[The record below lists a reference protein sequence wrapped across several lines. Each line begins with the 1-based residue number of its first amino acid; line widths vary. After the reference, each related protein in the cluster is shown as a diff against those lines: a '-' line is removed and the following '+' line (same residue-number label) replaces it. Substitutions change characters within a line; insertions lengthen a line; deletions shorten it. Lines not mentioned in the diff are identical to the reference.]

1 MQGLCK
7 GIVLEFPLIAILE
20 TQEVGYALVIGYSFA
35 MENHHVFI
43 QLNTSRVEKGVSRWK
58 AQKNG

>member
-7 GIVLEFPLIAILE
+7 GIVLAFPLIAILE

-35 MENHHVFI
+35 MEDHHVLI
-43 QLNTSRVEKGVSRWK
+43 QLDTSRVEKGVSRWK